1 MKALVFSAG
10 LGTRL
15 KEETRDRPKALVEV
29 GGKPL
34 LQHVVEK
41 LQREGISEIVV
52 NVHHF
57 PDLIIGFL
65 NSRSFGVNVKIS
77 DESSK
82 LLETGGALK
91 KAAPLFGNSDE
102 PILMYNVDV
111 LSSVNIYALH
121 QEHLNSGAL
130 ATLVVRNRETQRY
143 FKFDSEKRLVG
154 WVNKKTGEK
163 RISVP
168 EQFNDAIEMAFSG
181 IHIVNPK
188 IVNLMPKEDR
198 FSMTDLYL
206 NLANEQVIKGYFD
219 PSDFWLDAGKPESLN
234 YARTLFN

>member
-15 KEETRDRPKALVEV
+15 KEETRNKPKALVEV

-34 LQHVVEK
+34 LQHVIEK

-57 PDLIIGFL
+57 PHLITGYL
-65 NSRSFGVNVKIS
+65 KSHDFGVEVKIS
-77 DESSK
+77 DESTK

-91 KAAPLFGNSDE
+91 KAASLLGNSDE

-111 LSSVNIYALH
+111 LSNVSISELL
-121 QEHLNSGAL
+121 QEHLESGAL

-143 FKFDSEKRLVG
+143 FKFNSGKRLVG
-154 WVNKKTGEK
+154 WINKKTGDK
-163 RISVP
+163 RISIP
-168 EQFNDAIEMAFSG
+168 EQFNDATEMAFSG
-181 IHIVNPK
+181 IHLVNPR
-188 IVNLMPKEDR
+188 ILSLMPKEDR

-206 NLANEQVIKGYFD
+206 NLAKEEVINGYFD
-219 PSDFWLDAGKPESLN
+219 PSDFWLDVGRPETLD
-234 YARTLFN
+234 YARKLFI